1 MKGKV
6 ENKSIELVKNTIII
20 FLGKVCTQLIS
31 FLLLPLYTKYLITE
45 EYGVVDLINTYVS
58 LLVPV
63 ITLQLEMAIF
73 RFLIENRES
82 KEKKI
87 GIISTGYN
95 LVMIFSILTL
105 LVYLIISSFIDL
117 KYRYLIAGVIF
128 SCIYSSI
135 SLQVAR
141 GFGENIKYSIGCCIS
156 GISTVILN
164 VIFIVVLKMNAD
176 GMLISMIFANI
187 LTFIYLSISLNIN
200 RFFKFSKFD
209 LNLSKQL
216 LKYSIP
222 LVPNGISWWV
232 VNASDRT
239 IISYFLGIALNGIY
253 AVSNKFSSL
262 FVGVFNVFLLSWTE
276 STSLHINDR
285 DRDEFFSKTM
295 NMVLKL
301 FVTLCF
307 LLITIMPFAFPI
319 LIDSKYSEAYNNIPI
334 LLIAMLFN
342 IVVGLDSA
350 IYIAKKMTKQV
361 MFTSILSAILNIILN
376 ILLINYIGLYA
387 AAISTLIAYA
397 VMALYRSYD
406 LKKYVN
412 IEWDFP
418 YIFRSLII
426 VIIILIVYYL
436 NNPIINIVSFILIC
450 IYSIITNKQF
460 IITILHKI
468 IETFVKKEK
477 NI

>member
-1 MKGKV
+1 MGK
-6 ENKSIELVKNTIII
+6 KSFELIKNTIII
-20 FLGKVCTQLIS
+20 FLGKACTQLIS

-45 EYGVVDLINTYVS
+45 EYGIVDLITTYVS

-73 RFLIENRES
+73 RFLVDNRED
-82 KEKKI
+82 KNKKI
-87 GIISTGYN
+87 EIISTGYN
-95 LVMIFSILTL
+95 LTIVFSIITL
-105 LVYLIISSFIDL
+105 SIYLIIASFINI
-117 KYRYLIAGVIF
+117 KYKYLIAGVIF

-141 GFGENIKYSIGCCIS
+141 GFGENIKYSIGCCVS

-164 VIFIVVLKMNAD
+164 VVFIVGLKMNAN
-176 GMLISMIFANI
+176 GMLMSMILANV
-187 LTFIYLSISLNIN
+187 LTFIYLSVSLKIN
-200 RFFKFSKFD
+200 KFFKFSKFD

-222 LVPNGISWWV
+222 LVPNGISWWI

-239 IISYFLGIALNGIY
+239 IISAFLGVASNGIY

-262 FVGVFNVFLLSWTE
+262 FMGVFNVFLLSWTE
-276 STSLHINDR
+276 STSLHIDEDDR
-285 DRDEFFSKTM
+285 DTFFSKTM
-295 NMVLKL
+295 NTVLKL
-301 FVTLCF
+301 FITLCF
-307 LLITIMPFAFPI
+307 LVITVMPFIFPI
-319 LIDSKYSEAYNNIPI
+319 LIDNKYNDAYNNIPI

-361 MFTSILSAILNIILN
+361 MYTSILAAIINILVN

-387 AAISTLIAYA
+387 ASISTLIAYA

-412 IEWDFP
+412 IKWDIA
-418 YIFRSLII
+418 YIFKSFII
-426 VIIILIVYYL
+426 FMLILIVYYI
-436 NNPIINIVSFILIC
+436 NNFIINIISFVLIC
-450 IYSIITNKQF
+450 VYAIVSNKQLINK
-460 IITILHKI
+460 IIHKI
-468 IETFVKKEK
+468 IEKIVKKEK
-477 NI
+477 AI